1 MVGIFKQVLNMSLT
15 ASIIILFVVAARLIL
30 KKAPK
35 IYSYALWS
43 VVLFRL
49 LCPVSL
55 SFELSVLEVASPQ
68 VTQTERISTVTYVP
82 FEPELTENREV
93 LIPETPESIQQA
105 QTQPEEDKVSN
116 PLAWQIAAFAW
127 LAGIVIMVLYSI
139 VTYLRLYRD
148 LVGAMQLKNNI
159 YLADHIQSPFV
170 LGMFRP
176 RIYLPFDTPRE
187 ERRYIIAH
195 ERHHIRRCDH
205 LIKLLA
211 YGALCIHWFNPLV
224 WAAFI
229 LAGKDMEMSCDE
241 AVIKKLGEHIR
252 ADYSASLLRL
262 ATHKKIIAGTPLAFG
277 EGDTKGRVMNMAKWK
292 KPKVWV
298 SILCVVLCIVIVVA
312 CAVNPKEQIQ
322 MGDGIEFRG
331 LSLRLPEGYFY
342 SHDGKSFNFIDSN
355 EAEVVGG
362 FMICEAPEFALEN
375 GEDGVW
381 NAEEWLAALGIPED
395 EALFSHVISDEPSVD
410 IDGYRLY
417 GDLVAA
423 YTTVP
428 EDIEEKIYYFY
439 LEEENVKIVWFD
451 RRKIEKKTVLS
462 IMDTVEITSY
472 AELDPVEIVMTNGS
486 TTAGFG
492 ELYFTLPAG
501 YTMEAVAADAG
512 DYEYMM
518 QISDATN
525 IIGGVVYYDA
535 PDFELISIE
544 DTKDMALW
552 NQDEWIA
559 SLGLPDAADETLGHM
574 GGNSLYADYEIEYFT
589 DLPEPVENPVIRQH
603 YFFIWEDA
611 VYDFWFDQTV
621 TDYKTIEKIMKTA
634 AVGQDGPLIA
644 EATPT
649 ETEAVAASEEKSI
662 NGSIPP
668 GYSIQIGQIPEGY
681 TFEMDEYGNVLFLS
695 GAAIVGGLTS
705 YSIPKG
711 VYDPEDEVFN
721 WLKDVGIPDYEDS
734 SLIYQGGMTFL
745 DNEWSADFASDVP
758 EGTEPS
764 VQRHHK
770 FSVIGDRVFDCWVD
784 LLQVEWDIFMDIRDA
799 VKITDNTEP
808 TETEALYK
816 CHAVLKAV
824 QSGSSHISLER
835 CYYADTFPSDYTQ
848 EYLQHQNRDHNEWLS
863 FITVQIAGTAE
874 THANLYADGTYFS
887 NMGKWSEEEIL
898 WTEMKTES
906 NPLRPWLTT
915 FQWNGETVAYMD
927 TLSDGSGEC
936 VMLRID
942 EPFVIGTEETEE
954 HYFVNFYY
962 DSRGSFV
969 KVKIT
974 VNPYMEE
981 EFSQTESIVTLENLS
996 VYNKIN
1002 EEYRNA
1008 TGKSL
1013 ID

>member
-1 MVGIFKQVLNMSLT
+1 MVGTFKQVLNMSLT

-49 LCPVSL
+49 LCPVSM
-55 SFELSVLEVASPQ
+55 SFELSVLEVVSPQ

-105 QTQPEEDKVSN
+105 QTQLEEDKVSN

-139 VTYLRLYRD
+139 VTYFRLYRD

-159 YLADHIQSPFV
+159 YLADHIRSPFV

-342 SHDGKSFNFIDSN
+342 SHDGKNFNFIDSN

-574 GGNSLYADYEIEYFT
+574 GGSSLYADYEIEYFT

-611 VYDFWFDQTV
+611 VYDFWFDGTV
-621 TDYKTIEKIMKTA
+621 VGYKTVETIMETA
-634 AVGQDGPLIA
+634 AVGQNGPLIVEAAPA
-644 EATPT
+644 ETDGLEKCRAVL
-649 ETEAVAASEEKSI
+649 EAVQR
-662 NGSIPP
+662 GSQHI
-668 GYSIQIGQIPEGY
+668 YLEQR
-681 TFEMDEYGNVLFLS
+681 YGKN
-695 GAAIVGGLTS
+695 A
-705 YSIPKG
+705 
-711 VYDPEDEVFN
+711 
-721 WLKDVGIPDYEDS
+721 
-734 SLIYQGGMTFL
+734 
-745 DNEWSADFASDVP
+745 
-758 EGTEPS
+758 GT
-764 VQRHHK
+764 
-770 FSVIGDRVFDCWVD
+770 G
-784 LLQVEWDIFMDIRDA
+784 
-799 VKITDNTEP
+799 
-808 TETEALYK
+808 
-816 CHAVLKAV
+816 
-824 QSGSSHISLER
+824 
-835 CYYADTFPSDYTQ
+835 DYTQ
-848 EYLQHQNRDHNEWLS
+848 EYLRHEDNWLS
-863 FITVQIAGTAE
+863 TISVRIAGSTE
-874 THANLYADGTYFS
+874 IHANLYANGRHFS

-898 WTEMKTES
+898 WTEMMTEADA
-906 NPLRPWLTT
+906 LRPWLTS
-915 FQWNGETVAYMD
+915 FQWSEDNVTYVD
-927 TLSDGSGEC
+927 TLTENNNTV

-942 EPFVIGTEETEE
+942 EPYPNLKEETEC
-954 HYFVNFYY
+954 YWVNFWF
-962 DSRGSFV
+962 DTNGSFIKAEV
-969 KVKIT
+969 KVDYIRGAE
-974 VNPYMEE
+974 VEIMEN
-981 EFSQTESIVTLENLS
+981 TESIVTLDPATVAAQIS
-996 VYNKIN
+996 K
-1002 EEYRNA
+1002 EYYRA
-1008 TGKSL
+1008 TGEVHPSSSGSTIATDLQLYQKSFVSDDGTVTIHCNTAFIPEQLEVENGLSMDDLLAIAEEEFRSTNVDSYGMDTTAMGYAGATCELNITEIRAGDSYL
-1013 ID
+1013 ISAAEAVPTLEIWGTRTYIFANGDRLGEEQGAIRLLLINPQDGTILSRFGRKDGT